1 MKQNHHYSGLT
12 DAQVLE
18 SRAKYGKNVLT
29 PPADESVW
37 QKIKDCMHF
46 WLLKVDLA
54 IFVIVALAA
63 FVLPLLGIYKHDGL
77 WIAPALSF
85 VLFAVTYLVAYLG
98 GDFDRKVIT
107 ITHIAAQDGSDDS
120 TTDLRES
127 QLKTK
132 KISLD
137 DVKEKMTL
145 LDLKNE
151 EIIVNKENKE
161 EIKKGK
167 LVKIFNVFNID
178 SLFTILLFALLLSG
192 AIAFYNGVYG
202 GASGWGPYLELIGIA
217 AAVLL
222 ATTVAHILE
231 ARNEKTFQKLNEV
244 NDDTLVKVIRN
255 NNVCQIPRKEI
266 VVGDIIILERGEEVP
281 ADAEL
286 LECMNLT
293 MNESSLTGELQC
305 AKTTN
310 PIEFDKDATYPSN
323 HIMKGC
329 NVMEG
334 DCIAKVF
341 AVGDATACGKVFE
354 AAQVQDGEATPL
366 SEKLDELAGL
376 ITKTSYILAIL
387 IVLGRL
393 IRYAMLEPNMEMGTL
408 FSYIGVSLIISDLI
422 FSFLQKK
429 KTGEFKD
436 ILVLTYE
443 MVKEFFSKKDEALK
457 EDDVDDD
464 DDEEEETLELL
475 QTLSFMIVPI
485 IGVFMYFAFGTI
497 EIVNWI
503 EKDGIIPCALD
514 SVMIAVTLI
523 VVAVPEGLPMA
534 VTLSLAFS
542 MDRLMKQDTLPR
554 TMHSCE
560 TMGAVSVICSDKTG
574 TLTQNQMK
582 VVGTNFPELKNQ
594 ELGSDKMSSLL
605 KECIAVNTTANLDF
619 SDPNKIKAIGNPT
632 EGALL
637 LWLQAHGVNYIDIR
651 ESLSVIDRLQFTTEL
666 KYMATIVN
674 SEVTGKRIVY
684 VKGAPDILMGLCKI
698 SDAEVESCNVKLLEY
713 QNHAN
718 RTLAFA
724 YKELNESDDIFTDGK
739 LNIKDLNMMGIVGIE
754 DPVRTDVP
762 AAIEDCIKAGIQVKI
777 VTGDAPGT
785 AKEIGRQ
792 LGLWNPEDTDE
803 NILMGTELA
812 SMSDEGLKKRLPK
825 VKIISRARPNDKERV
840 VRILKEL
847 DYVVAVTGDG
857 TNDAPALNAANVGL
871 SMGDGTEVAKEA
883 SDMTILDNSFSTI
896 ANAVMWGRSLYKNIK
911 RFILFQM
918 TVNVAACLIVLIGAF
933 IGTESP
939 LTVTQML
946 WVNLIMD
953 TFAALALAS
962 LPPTKTVMNDKP
974 RPVNEHILKGMGYG
988 ILGVGGIFTV
998 VLLGICVFFQHTNI
1012 TTLTDIFNGNAVW
1025 GEYNGLSAYELGL
1038 FFTIFVMLQFWNMFN
1053 AKAFMTSDSAFK
1065 GISWK
1070 NTKWFIIITFIIFI
1084 GQVLMTEIP
1093 GLQEMFNV
1101 AEGGIKPIDWIL
1113 IIASTS
1119 FVLWIGE
1126 IIRLVRK

>member
-1 MKQNHHYSGLT
+1 MATNHHYSGLT

-18 SRAKYGKNVLT
+18 SRAKYGSNVLT
-29 PPADESVW
+29 PPEESSVW

-54 IFVIVALAA
+54 IFVIAALAA
-63 FVLPLLGIYKHDGL
+63 IVLPLTGIYSHEGL
-77 WIAPALSF
+77 WIAPVLSLVLF
-85 VLFAVTYLVAYLG
+85 VLTYLVAYLG
-98 GDFDRKVIT
+98 G
-107 ITHIAAQDGSDDS
+107 
-120 TTDLRES
+120 EW
-127 QLKTK
+127 
-132 KISLD
+132 
-137 DVKEKMTL
+137 
-145 LDLKNE
+145 NE
-151 EIIVNKENKE
+151 EEKE
-161 EIKKGK
+161 
-167 LVKIFNVFNID
+167 FDID

-192 AIAFYNGVYG
+192 SIAFYNGVYG
-202 GASGWGPYLELIGIA
+202 GVSGWGPYLELIGIA

-231 ARNEKTFQKLNEV
+231 AQNEKTFKSLNEV
-244 NDDTLVKVIRN
+244 NDDTIVKVIRN
-255 NNVCQIPRKEI
+255 NNVCQVPRRDI
-266 VVGDIIILERGEEVP
+266 VVGDIVLLEAGEEVP

-293 MNESSLTGELQC
+293 MNESSLTGEPQC
-305 AKTTN
+305 TKTTN
-310 PIEFDKDATYPSN
+310 PEEFDKDATYPSN

-334 DCIAKVF
+334 DCVAKVF

-354 AAQVQDGEATPL
+354 AAQVQDGDATPL

-376 ITKTSYILAIL
+376 ITKTSYGLAIL

-393 IRYAMLEPNMEMGTL
+393 VRHALILPAPNYGALAAYLIGSLALATL
-408 FSYIGVSLIISDLI
+408 VFFGLN
-422 FSFLQKK
+422 KK
-429 KTGEFKD
+429 KNDDNEES
-436 ILVLTYE
+436 IELWQVLAY
-443 MVKEFFSKKDEALK
+443 MVL
-457 EDDVDDD
+457 
-464 DDEEEETLELL
+464 
-475 QTLSFMIVPI
+475 PI
-485 IGVFMYFAFGTI
+485 IGIILYFALGTT
-497 EIVNWI
+497 EATNWPVLI
-503 EKDGIIPCALD
+503 QYALD

-542 MDRLMKQDTLPR
+542 MKRLMKQNTLPR
-554 TMHSCE
+554 TMYACE

-582 VVGTNFPELKNQ
+582 VVDTTFPALENQ
-594 ELGSDKMSSLL
+594 KFGEDKYSSLL
-605 KECIAVNTTANLDF
+605 KECIAINTTANLDF
-619 SDPNKIKAIGNPT
+619 ADSKKIKAIGNPT

-637 LWLQAHGVNYIDIR
+637 LWLHNQGINYLDIR
-651 ESLSVIDRLQFTTEL
+651 ESLDIIDRLQFTTEL

-674 SEVTGKRIVY
+674 SNVTGKRVVF
-684 VKGAPDILMGLCKI
+684 VKGAPDILMNLCKTTE
-698 SDAEVESCNVKLLEY
+698 DEVKNYKAKLVEY

-724 YKELNESDDIFTDGK
+724 YKELNDTDDIFTDGK
-739 LNIKDLNMMGIVGIE
+739 LNINDLNMMGIVDIE
-754 DPVRTDVP
+754 NPVRTDVP
-762 AAIEDCIKAGIQVKI
+762 GGSGNCLNAGIQVKI

-792 LGLWNPEDTDE
+792 LGLWKPEDTDE
-803 NILMGTELA
+803 NILIGTELA
-812 SMSDEGLKKRLPK
+812 SMSDEELKNRLPK
-825 VKIISRARPNDKERV
+825 VKIISRARPNDKERA

-847 DYVVAVTGDG
+847 DYIVAVTGDG

-871 SMGDGTEVAKEA
+871 SMGDGTAVAKEA
-883 SDMTILDNSFSTI
+883 SDMTIIDNSFSTI

-933 IGTESP
+933 IGEESP

-962 LPPTKTVMNDKP
+962 LPPTKTVMSEKP
-974 RPVNEHILKGMGYG
+974 RSVYEHILKGMGSG
-988 ILGVGGIFTV
+988 ILGVGIIFTII
-998 VLLGICVFFQHTNI
+998 LLGICIFFQHSDINC
-1012 TTLTDIFNGNAVW
+1012 LTDIINGNAAW
-1025 GEYNGLSAYELGL
+1025 GANNGLSDYELGL
-1038 FFTIFVMLQFWNMFN
+1038 FFTIFVMLQFWNLFN
-1053 AKAFMTSDSAFK
+1053 AKAFMTNDSAFK

-1070 NTKWFIIITFIIFI
+1070 NTKWFIIIAIVIFV

-1101 AEGGIKPIDWIL
+1101 AEGGIKAIDWV
-1113 IIASTS
+1113 IIVVATS

-1126 IIRLVRK
+1126 LIRMIKR

>member
-1 MKQNHHYSGLT
+1 MATNHHYSGLT

-18 SRAKYGKNVLT
+18 SRAKYGSNVLT
-29 PPADESVW
+29 PPEESSVW

-54 IFVIVALAA
+54 IFIIAALAA
-63 FVLPLLGIYKHDGL
+63 VVLPLTGIYSHEGL
-77 WIAPALSF
+77 WIAPVLSF
-85 VLFAVTYLVAYLG
+85 VLFVLTYLVAYLG
-98 GDFDRKVIT
+98 G
-107 ITHIAAQDGSDDS
+107 
-120 TTDLRES
+120 EW
-127 QLKTK
+127 
-132 KISLD
+132 
-137 DVKEKMTL
+137 
-145 LDLKNE
+145 NE
-151 EIIVNKENKE
+151 EDKE
-161 EIKKGK
+161 
-167 LVKIFNVFNID
+167 FDID

-192 AIAFYNGVYG
+192 SIAFYNGVYG
-202 GASGWGPYLELIGIA
+202 GVTGWGPYLELIGIA

-231 ARNEKTFQKLNEV
+231 AQNEKTFKSLNEV

-255 NNVCQIPRKEI
+255 NNVCQVPRKDI
-266 VVGDIIILERGEEVP
+266 VVGDIVLLDAGEEVP

-293 MNESSLTGELQC
+293 MNESSLTGEPQC
-305 AKTTN
+305 TKTTN
-310 PIEFDKDATYPSN
+310 PEEFDKDATYPSN

-334 DCIAKVF
+334 DCVAKVF

-354 AAQVQDGEATPL
+354 AAQVQDGDATPL

-376 ITKTSYILAIL
+376 ITKTSYGLAIL

-393 IRYAMLEPNMEMGTL
+393 VRHALILPAPNYGALAGYLIGSLALATL
-408 FSYIGVSLIISDLI
+408 VFFGLN
-422 FSFLQKK
+422 KK
-429 KTGEFKD
+429 KNED
-436 ILVLTYE
+436 NEESIELWQVLAF
-443 MVKEFFSKKDEALK
+443 MVL
-457 EDDVDDD
+457 
-464 DDEEEETLELL
+464 
-475 QTLSFMIVPI
+475 PI
-485 IGVFMYFAFGTI
+485 IGIILYFALGTT
-497 EIVNWI
+497 EATNWPVLI
-503 EKDGIIPCALD
+503 QYALD

-542 MDRLMKQDTLPR
+542 MKRLMKQNTLPR
-554 TMHSCE
+554 TMHACE

-582 VVGTNFPELKNQ
+582 VVDTTFPALENQ
-594 ELGSDKMSSLL
+594 KFGEDKYSSLL
-605 KECIAVNTTANLDF
+605 KECIAINTTANLDF
-619 SDPNKIKAIGNPT
+619 ADPKKIKAIGNPT

-637 LWLQAHGVNYIDIR
+637 LWLHNHGINYLDIR
-651 ESLSVIDRLQFTTEL
+651 ESLDIIDRLQFTTEL

-674 SEVTGKRIVY
+674 SKVTGKRVVF
-684 VKGAPDILMGLCKI
+684 VKGAPDILMNLCKTTEDEI
-698 SDAEVESCNVKLLEY
+698 KNYKAKLVEY

-724 YKELNESDDIFTDGK
+724 YKELNDTDDIFTDGK
-739 LNIKDLNMMGIVGIE
+739 LNINDLAMMGIVGIE

-762 AAIEDCIKAGIQVKI
+762 AAIEDCLNAGIQVKI

-792 LGLWNPEDTDE
+792 LGLWKPEDRDE
-803 NILMGTELA
+803 NILIGTELA
-812 SMSDEGLKKRLPK
+812 SMSDEELRDRLPK
-825 VKIISRARPNDKERV
+825 VKIISRARPNDKERA

-847 DYVVAVTGDG
+847 DYIVAVTGDG

-871 SMGDGTEVAKEA
+871 SMGDGTAVAKEA
-883 SDMTILDNSFSTI
+883 SDMTIIDNSFSTI

-933 IGTESP
+933 IGEESP

-974 RPVNEHILKGMGYG
+974 RSVYEHILKGMGSG
-988 ILGVGGIFTV
+988 ILGVGVIFTII
-998 VLLGICVFFQHTNI
+998 LLGICIFFQHSDINC
-1012 TTLTDIFNGNAVW
+1012 LTDILNGNATW
-1025 GEYNGLSAYELGL
+1025 GANNGLSAYELGL
-1038 FFTIFVMLQFWNMFN
+1038 FFTIFVMLQFWNLFN
-1053 AKAFMTSDSAFK
+1053 AKAFMTNDSAFK

-1070 NTKWFIIITFIIFI
+1070 NTKWFIIIAVVIFV
-1084 GQVLMTEIP
+1084 GQILMTETP

-1101 AEGGIKPIDWIL
+1101 AEGGIKATDWV
-1113 IIASTS
+1113 IIVVATS

-1126 IIRLVRK
+1126 LIRMIKR